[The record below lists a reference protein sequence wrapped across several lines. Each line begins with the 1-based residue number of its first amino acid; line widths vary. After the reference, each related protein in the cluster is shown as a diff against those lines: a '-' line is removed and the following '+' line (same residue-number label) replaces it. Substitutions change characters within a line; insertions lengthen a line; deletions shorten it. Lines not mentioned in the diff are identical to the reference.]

1 MKNLFTLS
9 LCLLTF
15 FESVAQSS
23 LPVVSVIPF
32 SGRGSTE
39 QAKASISAGLT
50 QSRRIRLVDRQTLEK
65 VLDEQRTTTSD
76 VFKDNSTIIKT
87 GQLTG
92 AQYVLEGTVTDVNFG
107 NAKVGDKYY
116 NTCKV
121 AVELKLTDIETGLS
135 ESTVLRGG
143 VQSEGQVD
151 EGSAFAT
158 LRNDAEMFARRRF
171 PASMQI
177 LEILEMSEKK
187 GIVSFRV
194 EGEGLTS
201 KRPQGDAVWD
211 FGGKTQI
218 RITSS
223 REVERPDG
231 SKRTIN
237 EEVAMAKIKTV
248 EDGGTAICTVSD
260 GGKKLQELWE
270 KKAPLSLK
278 TTN

>member
-1 MKNLFTLS
+1 MKKLVTLT

-15 FESVAQSS
+15 FEGLAQSS

-50 QSRRIRLVDRQTLEK
+50 DSRRIRLVDRQTLEK
-65 VLDEQRTTTSD
+65 VLEEQRTTTTD

-92 AQYVLEGTVTDVNFG
+92 AQYVLEGTVTDVSFG
-107 NAKVGDKYY
+107 TTKVGDKYY
-116 NTCKV
+116 NTCRV

-135 ESTVLRGG
+135 ESTVIRGG
-143 VQSEGQVD
+143 VQSEGNVD

-158 LRNDAEMFARRRF
+158 LRNDTEMFARRRF

-177 LEILEMSEKK
+177 LEILETSEKK

-201 KRPQGDAVWD
+201 KRPQGDVLWD

-223 REVERPDG
+223 REVARPDG
-231 SKRTIN
+231 SKRTVN

-248 EDGGTAICTVSD
+248 EDGGTAICTVSE
-260 GGKKLQELWE
+260 GGKKLQELWD
-270 KKAPLSLK
+270 KKAPLTLK